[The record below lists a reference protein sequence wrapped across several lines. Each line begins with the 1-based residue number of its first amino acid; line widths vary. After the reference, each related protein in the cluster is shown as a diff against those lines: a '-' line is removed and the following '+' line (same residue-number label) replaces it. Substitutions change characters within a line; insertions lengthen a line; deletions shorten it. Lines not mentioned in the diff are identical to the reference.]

1 MKVLFIYIIYRRC
14 YFSRIKCYLAYVL
27 YSLSCICFH
36 FIIINL
42 GENRQLKEP
51 PHAAVPLQ
59 DSMTESLGET
69 NESESCYSE
78 TVDGQSTGD
87 DLLSTDVQSNDTS
100 THKYNAFGELKTG
113 RYTIREK
120 PPLPPRRKY
129 RKRKGSTKATRF
141 SKRISKQ
148 KKRKVDQVY
157 IHYIY

>member
-1 MKVLFIYIIYRRC
+1 MFYVHLVA
-14 YFSRIKCYLAYVL
+14 YFFYL
-27 YSLSCICFH
+27 
-36 FIIINL
+36 IIINL

-87 DLLSTDVQSNDTS
+87 DLLSTDVPSNDTS

-148 KKRKVDQVY
+148 KKRIVDQVY
-157 IHYIY
+157 VHYIY